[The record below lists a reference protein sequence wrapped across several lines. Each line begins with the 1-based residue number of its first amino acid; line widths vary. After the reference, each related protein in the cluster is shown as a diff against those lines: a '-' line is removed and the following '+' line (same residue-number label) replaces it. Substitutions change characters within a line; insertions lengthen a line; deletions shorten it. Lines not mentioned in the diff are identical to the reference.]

1 MKDWLDVFRSDF
13 IRGNIGIDGIA
24 LLVIGINIG
33 RNTIFDVPSIF
44 FIYHWQLKIRFS
56 YFDDP
61 KIIGHQ
67 CA

>member
-1 MKDWLDVFRSDF
+1 MEFKSSSGKEDSILRKST
-13 IRGNIGIDGIA
+13 NIS
-24 LLVIGINIG
+24 LL
-33 RNTIFDVPSIF
+33 
-44 FIYHWQLKIRFS
+44 YHRQLKIRFS